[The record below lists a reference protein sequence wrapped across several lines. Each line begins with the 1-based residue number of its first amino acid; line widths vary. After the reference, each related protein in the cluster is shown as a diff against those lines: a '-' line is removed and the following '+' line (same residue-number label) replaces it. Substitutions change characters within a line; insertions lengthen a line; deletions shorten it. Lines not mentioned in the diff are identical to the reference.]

1 MHMRLG
7 IPTGRLLLAVAVAS
21 LLVALGWAMAAP
33 AAQAAPANTCGLK
46 DLQVLLDANGGTLS
60 GYFKTILEGDTI
72 VDVPVHVRS
81 IVPQMTQDG
90 ALILFDASG
99 SQVSAL
105 GGIAH
110 GMSGSPLF
118 VRVDGW
124 PDQLVGAVSYGDIF
138 TLGDLGMATPIEY
151 MVAIEN
157 AYLDAGAASPGIVR
171 RAVLE
176 TRLSAGGQTIERI
189 VVAPST
195 ARAERVT
202 VDKGTAV
209 FAPLAAIQI
218 GGLDPRTKAYQ
229 ALSARLEAMGFSVV
243 PGGSGVSGG
252 YDPDWSTTLTGGA
265 SLAALYVRG
274 DVWAGAAGTVTY
286 VDGAKLLG
294 FGHPL
299 DWSGQTEVY
308 LTNAWVSGIWSS
320 AQASYKLMSPAM
332 LRGTI
337 TQDRG
342 SGVAGIIGV
351 KPVDTTITSSATL
364 GERTVTS
371 SAAMPRSLSSGTLAW
386 LPPAAAAVAVS
397 KAIDAWSLAGSART
411 VSTVVV
417 SDGTQD
423 YTVVRSNLWDDSYD
437 VSYLST
443 GDLDTIL
450 MTLTANPDG
459 IAPATIK
466 SVDFQG
472 TYSASRFSA
481 RIVSVAVP
489 GGLKTGVNDVQIT
502 LAVFGASAL
511 QTQHVTLVI
520 PKGTSLRGSLEVRGI
535 VPQSTEASV
544 REAAGGDGRQTVAD
558 LVAELNA
565 LPVNNDIVVAYRP
578 DSAPDGSDPAAETT
592 ASTSWVVSGSLQ
604 LPTSVLR
611 LHASPKTVDYG
622 RATVLSGTIELA
634 AADTVVE
641 LYATPRGST
650 TRKLIA
656 TVPATASESI
666 ASFMYRVG
674 NVRTTTRYT
683 AVWAGDEANLGA
695 TGSVLVSMRP
705 RVTLAAGRIAL
716 PSGSGTTL
724 SATVLPARAGS
735 AVTFECR
742 GTDRRWIAI
751 RRTTTGAS
759 GLAAIRWKP
768 LKAGSYTLRATVAG
782 SRSAT
787 ITLTVK

>member
-1 MHMRLG
+1 MRMRLRIG
-7 IPTGRLLLAVAVAS
+7 TGRLLLAVAVAS
-21 LLVALGWAMAAP
+21 LFVALGWAMAAP
-33 AAQAAPANTCGLK
+33 AAQAAPANVCGLK
-46 DLQVLLDANGGTLS
+46 DLQTLLDANGGRLS
-60 GYFKTILEGDTI
+60 GYFKTILEGDVI

-118 VRVDGW
+118 VKVSGR
-124 PDQLVGAVSYGDIF
+124 PDQLIGAVSYGDIF
-138 TLGDLGMATPIEY
+138 TLGDLGLATPIEY
-151 MVAIEN
+151 MIAIQD
-157 AYLDAGAASPGIVR
+157 AYLDGGAASPGIVR
-171 RAVLE
+171 SATLE
-176 TRLSAGGQTIERI
+176 TRLSSSGRTIERI

-195 ARAERVT
+195 ARANRV
-202 VDKGTAV
+202 KAGNGTAV
-209 FAPLAAIQI
+209 FAPLAAIEI

-229 ALSARLEAMGFSVV
+229 ALAARLEGMGFSVV

-265 SLAALYVRG
+265 SLGALYVHG

-286 VDGAKLLG
+286 VEGAKLLG

-320 AQASYKLMSPAM
+320 AQASYKLMAPAM

-351 KPVDTTITSSATL
+351 KPVDTPITSSATL
-364 GERTVTS
+364 GARTVTS
-371 SAAMPRSLSSGTLAW
+371 SAAMPRSLASGRLAW

-397 KAIDAWSLAGSART
+397 KAIDAWAFVGSAKT
-411 VSTVVV
+411 TSTVVV
-417 SDGTQD
+417 NDGTKD
-423 YTVVRSNLWDDSYD
+423 YTVVRSNLWDDPYD

-466 SVDFQG
+466 SVNFQG

-489 GGLKTGVNDVQIT
+489 GGLKTGVNDVQVT
-502 LAVFGASAL
+502 LAVFGTQAL
-511 QTQHVTLVI
+511 QTQHVTLTI
-520 PKGTSLRGSLEVRGI
+520 PKGTPLRGSLEVHGI
-535 VPQSTEASV
+535 VPQFTQGAP
-544 REAAGGDGRQTVAD
+544 EAAGGDGRKTVAD

-578 DSAPDGSDPAAETT
+578 ESAPGRSEPAAEAT
-592 ASTSWVVSGSLQ
+592 AATSWVVSGSLQ
-604 LPTSVLR
+604 VPTSVLR

-622 RATVLSGTIELA
+622 RATTLSGVIELA

-641 LYATPRGST
+641 LYATPRGRT
-650 TRKLIA
+650 TRTLIA
-656 TVPATASESI
+656 TVPATVSDSI
-666 ASFMYRVG
+666 ASFAYRVS

-683 AVWAGDEANLGA
+683 AVWAGDAANLGA
-695 TGSVLVSMRP
+695 TSSVLVTVRP
-705 RVTLAAGRIAL
+705 RVIIAAQRSAFPAGA
-716 PSGSGTTL
+716 GTIL
-724 SATVLPARAGS
+724 SATVLPAHAGS
-735 AVTFECR
+735 AVTFERR
-742 GTDRRWIAI
+742 GTDGRWIAI
-751 RRTTTGAS
+751 RRTTTADS
-759 GLAAIRWKP
+759 GLAAIHWKP
-768 LKAGSYTLRATVAG
+768 FRAGSCTLRATVAG
-782 SRSAT
+782 GRSAT

>member
-1 MHMRLG
+1 MHMRLR
-7 IPTGRLLLAVAVAS
+7 TSAGRLLLAVAVAS
-21 LLVALGWAMAAP
+21 LFAALGWAMAAP
-33 AAQAAPANTCGLK
+33 VAQAAPPNTCGLK
-46 DLQVLLDANGGTLS
+46 DLQILLDANGGSLT

-72 VDVPVHVRS
+72 VDVPVSVHS

-118 VRVDGW
+118 VKVAGR
-124 PDQLVGAVSYGDIF
+124 PDQLIGAVSYGDIF
-138 TLGDLGMATPIEY
+138 TLGDLGLATPIEY
-151 MVAIEN
+151 MVAIQD

-171 RAVLE
+171 GAALE
-176 TRLSAGGQTIERI
+176 TRLSAGGRTIERV
-189 VVAPST
+189 VVAPSA
-195 ARAERVT
+195 ARAERIT
-202 VDKGTAV
+202 ADKGTAV
-209 FAPLAAIQI
+209 FAPLAAVQI
-218 GGLDPRTKAYQ
+218 GGLDPRTKAYR
-229 ALSARLEAMGFSVV
+229 ALSARLEGMGFSVV

-252 YDPDWSTTLTGGA
+252 YDPDWSTSLTGGA
-265 SLAALYVRG
+265 SLGALYARG

-286 VDGAKLLG
+286 VDGAELLG

-320 AQASYKLMSPAM
+320 AMASYKLMSPAM

-364 GERTVTS
+364 GGRTVTS
-371 SAAMPRSLSSGTLAW
+371 NAAMPRSLASGTLAW
-386 LPPAAAAVAVS
+386 LPPAAAAVAVY
-397 KAIDAWSLAGSART
+397 KVLDASAFVGSAKT

-417 SDGTQD
+417 NDGTQD
-423 YTVVRSNLWDDSYD
+423 YTVVRSNLWDDPYD

-466 SVDFQG
+466 SVSFQG
-472 TYSASRFSA
+472 TYSPSRLSA

-489 GGLKTGVNDVQIT
+489 GGLRVGVNDVQVT
-502 LAVFGASAL
+502 LAVFGTSAL

-520 PKGTSLRGSLEVRGI
+520 PEGTSLRGSLEVRGI
-535 VPQSTEASV
+535 VPQFTEGSV
-544 REAAGGDGRQTVAD
+544 PEAAGGDGRQTVAD

-565 LPVNNDIVVAYRP
+565 LPMNNDIVVAYRP
-578 DSAPDGSDPAAETT
+578 ESAPDRSDPAAEAT
-592 ASTSWVVSGSLQ
+592 ASTSWVVSGSLR
-604 LPTSVLR
+604 LPTSLLR

-622 RATVLSGTIELA
+622 RATVLTGTIEVA

-650 TRKLIA
+650 TRRLIG
-656 TVPATASESI
+656 TVPATTSESI
-666 ASFMYRVG
+666 ASFMYRVS

-695 TGSVLVSMRP
+695 TGSVLVTVRP
-705 RVTLAAGRIAL
+705 RVTLSAERTTL
-716 PSGSGTTL
+716 PSGASTTL
-724 SATVLPARAGS
+724 SAKVLPARAGS
-735 AVTFECR
+735 AVTFERR
-742 GTDRRWIAI
+742 GADGRWIAI
-751 RRTTTGAS
+751 KRTTTADS
-759 GLAAIRWKP
+759 GLATISWKP
-768 LKAGSYTLRATVAG
+768 IKAGNYTLRATVVG

-787 ITLTVK
+787 VTLTVK